1 MQSVTHHDDL
11 YPIEATVYKPQ
22 KVTYHHCQS
31 PVLRDTVKLKVST
44 DNVLFEYVCES
55 HTAEELVE
63 VSDTMSRWNLGPNE
77 NWFDMTVHDNTILS
91 KRVMEYLEQYNS
103 LVETFES
110 KL

>member
-1 MQSVTHHDDL
+1 MQSLTRHDDL

-44 DNVLFEYVCES
+44 DDVLFEYVCES
-55 HTAEELVE
+55 HTADELVA

-77 NWFDMTVHDNTILS
+77 TWFDMTVNDNILS
-91 KRVMEYLEQYNS
+91 RHVMGYLEQYNG
-103 LVETFES
+103 LIEKIES